1 MTDSA
6 GNYTTAST
14 TRPAAASKTRPS
26 SARILLLDAEGRD
39 RELSQDEFDHESLSD
54 QRLVWVDMPSGSKDR
69 DLARD
74 RAFLEHLG
82 APEDALDALLEVV
95 GRPRLFEYGDVMRL
109 EVTGLTQPVNESI
122 EESKPVAVLCVVGP
136 NWLVTV
142 HDAPVAFL
150 EEFRERVEGDSDLG
164 DLDAVAFLATLLDW
178 QLTSYDEEIR
188 RIIATLDELEDQAL
202 RDSASQQE
210 TLEQLVSL
218 RRRISRLRA
227 LLAPHEPV
235 FAQLARPE
243 FDRLSTSDSAEAF
256 RTLADRAAA
265 SVAIVESAREMLL
278 GTFEIL
284 MTRTAQKTNDIV
296 KLLTILT
303 VMLLP
308 STLIAGILG
317 MNFHPSFFD
326 TPSLFWAA
334 IGLMILTMSITLITI
349 RRRGWLSEPRRRDAA
364 YSRPGR
370 HDTAVPTRTATLGA
384 RSSHIPRCRRGRAC
398 LDRRY
403 RVDDAESRALR
414 RAVVELDRMH
424 GPLFRRR
431 LRSRVASLNR
441 ESHDGLRSPG
451 CSSCSSPSL
460 LHGKRD
466 PQGRARRRDCRCS
479 GGFPFRTALSVVHTG
494 FVGRPDPSSPL
505 GGGSVVRRRRHRIRA
520 GGGTR
525 SGAATRP
532 RSRRR

>member
-1 MTDSA
+1 MTHSA
-6 GNYTTAST
+6 AHSATAST
-14 TRPAAASKTRPS
+14 ARS
-26 SARILLLDAEGRD
+26 SSPFRILLLDAEGHD
-39 RELSQDEFDHESLSD
+39 RQLSRDEFDHESLSD

-69 DLARD
+69 DMARD
-74 RAFLEHLG
+74 RAFLEQLG

-109 EVTGLTQPVNESI
+109 EVTGLTQPADEST
-122 EESKPVAVLCVVGP
+122 EESQPVAVLCVVGP

-164 DLDAVAFLATLLDW
+164 DLDAVAFLATLLHW

-265 SVAIVESAREMLL
+265 SVATVESAREMLL

-303 VMLLP
+303 VTLLP

-334 IGLMILTMSITLITI
+334 IGLMILTMSITLFTI
-349 RRRGWLSEPRRRDAA
+349 LRRGWLS
-364 YSRPGR
+364 
-370 HDTAVPTRTATLGA
+370 
-384 RSSHIPRCRRGRAC
+384 
-398 LDRRY
+398 
-403 RVDDAESRALR
+403 
-414 RAVVELDRMH
+414 
-424 GPLFRRR
+424 
-431 LRSRVASLNR
+431 
-441 ESHDGLRSPG
+441 
-451 CSSCSSPSL
+451 
-460 LHGKRD
+460 
-466 PQGRARRRDCRCS
+466 
-479 GGFPFRTALSVVHTG
+479 
-494 FVGRPDPSSPL
+494 
-505 GGGSVVRRRRHRIRA
+505 
-520 GGGTR
+520 
-525 SGAATRP
+525 
-532 RSRRR
+532 

>member
-6 GNYTTAST
+6 GGSANVPTM
-14 TRPAAASKTRPS
+14 RPS
-26 SARILLLDAEGRD
+26 SELRILLLDAQGQD
-39 RELSQDEFDHESLSD
+39 RELSRDELDHESLSD

-69 DLARD
+69 DLAGD
-74 RAFLEHLG
+74 RAFLEQLG
-82 APEDALDALLEVV
+82 APEDSLDALLEAV

-109 EVTGLTQPVNESI
+109 EVTGLTQPAGEST
-122 EESKPVAVLCVVGP
+122 EESEPVAVLCVVGP

-150 EEFRERVEGDSDLG
+150 DEFRERVEGDSELG
-164 DLDAVAFLATLLDW
+164 DLDAVAFLATLLHW

-227 LLAPHEPV
+227 LLAPHESV

-243 FDRLSTSDSAEAF
+243 FDRLSTSESAEAF
-256 RTLADRAAA
+256 RTLADRASA
-265 SVAIVESAREMLL
+265 SVATVEGAREMLL
-278 GTFEIL
+278 GAFDIL

-326 TPSLFWAA
+326 RPSLFWAA
-334 IGLMILTMSITLITI
+334 LGLMVLTMSITLVTI
-349 RRRGWLSEPRRRDAA
+349 RRRGWL
-364 YSRPGR
+364 
-370 HDTAVPTRTATLGA
+370 
-384 RSSHIPRCRRGRAC
+384 
-398 LDRRY
+398 
-403 RVDDAESRALR
+403 
-414 RAVVELDRMH
+414 
-424 GPLFRRR
+424 
-431 LRSRVASLNR
+431 
-441 ESHDGLRSPG
+441 
-451 CSSCSSPSL
+451 
-460 LHGKRD
+460 
-466 PQGRARRRDCRCS
+466 
-479 GGFPFRTALSVVHTG
+479 
-494 FVGRPDPSSPL
+494 
-505 GGGSVVRRRRHRIRA
+505 
-520 GGGTR
+520 
-525 SGAATRP
+525 
-532 RSRRR
+532 

>member
-1 MTDSA
+1 MLYARARDVARSPEARELLAHVQQSRTRPEKARATATPSGADSKGSNGRQYMTDSA

-14 TRPAAASKTRPS
+14 TRPAAAAKTRPS
-26 SARILLLDAEGRD
+26 SARILLLDAEGHD

-69 DLARD
+69 DMARD

-122 EESKPVAVLCVVGP
+122 EESQPVAVLCVVGP

-256 RTLADRAAA
+256 RT
-265 SVAIVESAREMLL
+265 ARRSRSRL
-278 GTFEIL
+278 
-284 MTRTAQKTNDIV
+284 
-296 KLLTILT
+296 
-303 VMLLP
+303 
-308 STLIAGILG
+308 
-317 MNFHPSFFD
+317 
-326 TPSLFWAA
+326 
-334 IGLMILTMSITLITI
+334 
-349 RRRGWLSEPRRRDAA
+349 RRD
-364 YSRPGR
+364 
-370 HDTAVPTRTATLGA
+370 
-384 RSSHIPRCRRGRAC
+384 RR
-398 LDRRY
+398 
-403 RVDDAESRALR
+403 
-414 RAVVELDRMH
+414 
-424 GPLFRRR
+424 
-431 LRSRVASLNR
+431 
-441 ESHDGLRSPG
+441 
-451 CSSCSSPSL
+451 
-460 LHGKRD
+460 K
-466 PQGRARRRDCRCS
+466 
-479 GGFPFRTALSVVHTG
+479 
-494 FVGRPDPSSPL
+494 
-505 GGGSVVRRRRHRIRA
+505 
-520 GGGTR
+520 
-525 SGAATRP
+525 RP
-532 RSRRR
+532 RDAPRHV